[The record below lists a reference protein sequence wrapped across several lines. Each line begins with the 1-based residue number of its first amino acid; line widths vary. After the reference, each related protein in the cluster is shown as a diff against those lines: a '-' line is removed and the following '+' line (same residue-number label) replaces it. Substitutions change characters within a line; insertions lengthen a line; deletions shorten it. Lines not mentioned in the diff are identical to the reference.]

1 MTQSNRHADIPR
13 FDAKKFE
20 TLSKEMS
27 DTFERDGVLVL
38 DGLVPEA
45 LCDTLKA
52 RTMEMVDGFDASDH
66 SSVFSSISEAHAS
79 DKYFMSSGHK
89 TRFFFEE
96 GAFDTQGKLIKP
108 KELALNKIGHA
119 MHDTDPV
126 YNEFSRQPAF
136 KAIADGLG
144 YQKPLL
150 LQSMYIFKQPHIGG
164 EIKCHQDSTYLWTE
178 PQTCLAFWIAIEDAT
193 LENGCL
199 WGIPGG
205 HQGTKHPK
213 ERFKRVNSETA
224 QACHEML
231 DPSPFNEENKV
242 ALEAPKG
249 TALVFNG
256 LFPHLSAANTSDKS
270 RHAFT
275 LHVIDGTAHYPSDN
289 WLQRPSAMPLKG
301 FQ

>member
-1 MTQSNRHADIPR
+1 MMSQSATQNIVPR
-13 FDAKKFE
+13 FDAQNFK
-20 TLSKEMS
+20 TLSAEMQ
-27 DTFERDGVLVL
+27 TAFERDGVLVL
-38 DGLVPEA
+38 DGLVPAA
-45 LCDTLKA
+45 LCDKLKA
-52 RTMEMVDGFDASDH
+52 RTMAMVDDFDASNH

-79 DKYFMSSGHK
+79 DEYFMSSGHM

-96 GAFDTQGKLIKP
+96 GAFDEQGALSKP

-119 MHDTDPV
+119 MHDSDPV

-136 KAIADGLG
+136 SAIAEGLG
-144 YQKPLL
+144 HQHPLL

-164 EIKCHQDSTYLWTE
+164 EVKCHQDSTYIWTE
-178 PQTCLAFWIAIEDAT
+178 PQTCLAFWVAIEDAT

-205 HQGTKHPK
+205 HKGFEHPK
-213 ERFKRVNSETA
+213 ERFMRSKENPNKG
-224 QACHEML
+224 CHETL
-231 DPSPFNEENKV
+231 DPAPFDETNKV

-249 TALVFNG
+249 TVLVFNG

-275 LHVIDGTAHYPSDN
+275 LHVIDHAAHYPANN
-289 WLQRPSAMPLKG
+289 WLQRPETMPLNG
-301 FQ
+301 F